1 MLIVSVVIA
10 VAINGSTPH
19 IADHGNPLEQN
30 VDLFPEQEL
39 MPSNLNKTIMV
50 YLVASDLESQSG
62 AASLDI
68 IEMLESDVDTEKN
81 NILIYT
87 GGTKQ
92 WQIEN
97 ISSTENCIYKLE
109 NGSLVL
115 QESYK
120 SSNMGSSETLSRF
133 LKYGMT
139 NFSADKYGLILW
151 NHGAGPMIG
160 CGVDE
165 VYNDILEIP
174 ELASALSEAGL
185 GENNKLEFLGF
196 DACLMGSIE
205 TAWSIKDYANYLI
218 ASQETEPGTGWDY
231 SFLKFLNYFDSGN
244 DIGKAIIDTY
254 FEANQKYVEQYPQMK
269 ADLTLSCLD
278 LSKIEKVENSINV
291 LFASVDENILNG
303 AFAQVSRCRSNTKS
317 FGKFSSIINYDLVDL
332 VHLIELLS
340 NEYEKESKT
349 LLLDLDE
356 LIYYSKS
363 NIEHADGISI
373 YHPYDNMEQL
383 KIWVEAY
390 KKLNFSAEYTK
401 YIRNFGNILLN
412 PYDST
417 INSLSKNHFV
427 FSDTQNGTELKMQ
440 LTAEQLKTFSKAK
453 YFIIK
458 QTENNE
464 FLFIYSGLDVNLDK
478 NGALVANYNN
488 KSVFAVDDKSGEVS
502 EFPITM
508 YQIDDGSDNL
518 KYYASCVFF
527 DQGSDNISEWRG
539 FAVNWQIAIENGTPN
554 LLGAYVIDDKEELI
568 PQKQLLNYKDFTHIQ
583 FIGFSRTLTR
593 NDSGELLPFFEWQ
606 STGKGMGSEFT
617 VKNGFHLE
625 CREIPNKEDYFA
637 MFVIKDTNGNQYA
650 SELLNLK

>member
-1 MLIVSVVIA
+1 MNNMIGIISVVSGSLKGMKIPIKNGETIFLGKDPKFSNLVFGNDYVNVSRVHCSITYDSDINAFYVVDLSTNGTYLSNKRLPKKTRTLVYVGTTINLANVDCQISLTVQNEAVGDCVNDIIEESCTDTTECDNDIQNKKPRFFIPVISAVAGFVLIVSVVIA

-205 TAWSIKDYANYLI
+205 TAW
-218 ASQETEPGTGWDY
+218 
-231 SFLKFLNYFDSGN
+231 
-244 DIGKAIIDTY
+244 
-254 FEANQKYVEQYPQMK
+254 
-269 ADLTLSCLD
+269 
-278 LSKIEKVENSINV
+278 
-291 LFASVDENILNG
+291 
-303 AFAQVSRCRSNTKS
+303 
-317 FGKFSSIINYDLVDL
+317 
-332 VHLIELLS
+332 
-340 NEYEKESKT
+340 
-349 LLLDLDE
+349 
-356 LIYYSKS
+356 
-363 NIEHADGISI
+363 EHKR
-373 YHPYDNMEQL
+373 L
-383 KIWVEAY
+383 
-390 KKLNFSAEYTK
+390 
-401 YIRNFGNILLN
+401 
-412 PYDST
+412 
-417 INSLSKNHFV
+417 
-427 FSDTQNGTELKMQ
+427 
-440 LTAEQLKTFSKAK
+440 
-453 YFIIK
+453 
-458 QTENNE
+458 
-464 FLFIYSGLDVNLDK
+464 
-478 NGALVANYNN
+478 
-488 KSVFAVDDKSGEVS
+488 
-502 EFPITM
+502 
-508 YQIDDGSDNL
+508 
-518 KYYASCVFF
+518 C
-527 DQGSDNISEWRG
+527 
-539 FAVNWQIAIENGTPN
+539 
-554 LLGAYVIDDKEELI
+554 
-568 PQKQLLNYKDFTHIQ
+568 
-583 FIGFSRTLTR
+583 
-593 NDSGELLPFFEWQ
+593 
-606 STGKGMGSEFT
+606 
-617 VKNGFHLE
+617 
-625 CREIPNKEDYFA
+625 
-637 MFVIKDTNGNQYA
+637 
-650 SELLNLK
+650 